1 MEPKELDDSKRGRNL
16 RTMGLLDHLEELR
29 WRLMKTFIFY
39 AVAVIVLIACMEYA
53 ANILY
58 YPLSRVNNTL
68 EEQIKLHA
76 GGPMTVYSVFLQIG
90 VFGGMVFTLPVA
102 LYHLARF
109 IAPGLRENELRLVR
123 PVCIGGVV
131 LFTVGALFAYFILV
145 PLTLNVSIYL
155 SSMLHWDLIW
165 TADKYY
171 GLLIWMTFGIGLAF
185 EFPLILVSAIYL
197 EILSSEQLARSWR
210 WMLVAFLC
218 TAALI
223 TPTHDPF
230 SQIALAGP
238 LFIMYLGSIWVG
250 RRIERKRNAAR
261 AAEAEEE
268 LDDDIDIDE
277 PAV

>member
-1 MEPKELDDSKRGRNL
+1 MDLEEQESAEKGRNL
-16 RTMGLLDHLEELR
+16 RKMGLLDHLEELR

-39 AVAVIVLIACMEYA
+39 AVVVIVLIAFMQFA

-58 YPLSRVNNTL
+58 YPLSRVNASL
-68 EEQIKLHA
+68 EEAIKLHA

-109 IAPGLRENELRLVR
+109 VAPGLKERELQLVR
-123 PVCIGGVV
+123 PVCIGGLG
-131 LFTVGALFAYFILV
+131 LFLLGSLFAYFVLV
-145 PLTLNVSIYL
+145 PLTLEVSVYL
-155 SSMLHWDLIW
+155 SSLLHWDLIW

-197 EILSSEQLARSWR
+197 EILTSAQLARSWR

-218 TAALI
+218 AAALI

-230 SQIALAGP
+230 TQIALAGP
-238 LFIMYLGSIWVG
+238 LFIMYLASIWIG
-250 RRIERKRNAAR
+250 RRIEARRAAAR
-261 AAEAEEE
+261 LAED
-268 LDDDIDIDE
+268 LNDDIDE
-277 PAV
+277 PVT